1 LRFNYTVLTKAGRT
15 LHGVTEA
22 PSERVAEE
30 ALWRSGYTIAK
41 LQAVRAAPT
50 LQEVLPSLFSV
61 SRRDLIIFSRQM
73 ATLLG
78 SGVAI
83 LPALQLMSDQVSNAA
98 FQKALLEIVEEI
110 QTGSSFSEALS
121 KHREIFPMIYH
132 RMAEVGERTGRLE
145 LILRQLAIYMEK
157 EDALLKKV
165 QAAMVY
171 PAVILVMAIGVVI
184 LMVTVA
190 LPAMMG
196 LFVELKVELPITTR
210 ILLGVTYFARDY
222 GVMVAVGLVILGVAM
237 MLYIRTPAGR
247 HQWHYTMLKTPV
259 LGGVNLKGGLARLS
273 RTMSILLRAGLP
285 LVEVMD
291 LMLRTTENV
300 VIAGALATV
309 RSELLAGRG
318 LSGPLA
324 DQRIFPKLLVQMV
337 RVGEETGTLDGN
349 LETLA
354 DFYEEEADRA
364 IATMTALIEPGMIIF
379 VGGIVGFIAV
389 SVVMPMY
396 SIMGS
401 MK

>member
-1 LRFNYTVLTKAGRT
+1 
-15 LHGVTEA
+15 
-22 PSERVAEE
+22 
-30 ALWRSGYTIAK
+30 
-41 LQAVRAAPT
+41 
-50 LQEVLPSLFSV
+50 
-61 SRRDLIIFSRQM
+61 
-73 ATLLG
+73 
-78 SGVAI
+78 
-83 LPALQLMSDQVSNAA
+83 
-98 FQKALLEIVEEI
+98 VEEI

-121 KHREIFPMIYH
+121 KHGEIFPMIYH

-145 LILRQLAIYMEK
+145 LILRQLAVYMEK

-171 PAVILVMAIGVVI
+171 PAVILVMAIGVVV

-222 GVMVAVGLVILGVAM
+222 GVMVVIGLVILGAVM
-237 MLYIRTPAGR
+237 MFYIRTPAGR
-247 HQWHYTMLKTPV
+247 HQWHYTMLKMPV
-259 LGGVNLKGGLARLS
+259 LGGVNLKGGLARLA

-309 RSELLAGRG
+309 RTELLAGRG

-324 DQRIFPKLLVQMV
+324 GQRIFPKLLVQMV

-379 VGGIVGFIAV
+379 VGVIVGFIAV